1 MEPTNIKISFKIET
15 VSLSTVQES
24 CSSLGYKLK
33 RFANFLVVRSYTSA
47 KEGHSWV
54 CTVFK
59 KNLIGEVPQHVNVTN
74 IKSFCQIEGV
84 TSHLANLGLIALP
97 GTVNIDNV
105 TGLMQTGNLVLFD
118 TVKHIQARKKQ
129 VCENLS
135 IEFPGV
141 HTLSVHY
148 NNERFPGLFIKFKK
162 NKSKFG
168 TAIVFHSGKIV
179 IIGCKC
185 LSQLRWIAGAVSA
198 LISIK

>member
-1 MEPTNIKISFKIET
+1 MEPTNIKISFKIQT

-33 RFANFLVVRSYTSA
+33 RFANFLVVRPFASA
-47 KEGHSWV
+47 KEGPSWV

-59 KNLIGEVPQHVNVTN
+59 KNLAGEVPQHVNVTN
-74 IKSFCQIEGV
+74 IKSFGEIEVV
-84 TSHLANLGLIALP
+84 TSYLANLKLIALP

-105 TGLMQTGNLVLFD
+105 TGLMHAGKLILYEV
-118 TVKHIQARKKQ
+118 VKHIQVRKNQ

-135 IEFPGV
+135 SKFPGV

-185 LSQLRWIAGAVSA
+185 LSQLRWIAGAVSV